1 MNDALYTT
9 LQVFAKS
16 LGKRQVAEICQQ
28 FILDC
33 ISTEIEEP
41 SPVVTKNFKLIK
53 KKIQEPEAET
63 KVEVLPI
70 PNPQAQTQSSINET
84 NLNNAVEKRLGT
96 LLSQKSISVK
106 KTTPTVLTNRNFKK
120 IAQETN
126 LLPYGTIL
134 ITASTDKNPTAYGT
148 VVRTP
153 DGFPAIQPAW
163 DKYKFFTGT
172 SRPPI
177 MFLNELNKHFKI
189 IDSKP
194 FNTENAWN
202 DVYKRNTDGT
212 NISLSDLWRQT
223 VS

>member
-16 LGKRQVAEICQQ
+16 LGKRQVAEICQR
-28 FILDC
+28 FILDS
-33 ISTEIEEP
+33 IPTEIEAP
-41 SPVVTKNFKLIK
+41 APPVTKNFKLIK
-53 KKIQEPEAET
+53 KKILEPEAE
-63 KVEVLPI
+63 VEPLPI
-70 PNPQAQTQSSINET
+70 TNTQAQSQSSINE
-84 NLNNAVEKRLGT
+84 K
-96 LLSQKSISVK
+96 LLTPKPISVK
-106 KTTPTVLTNRNFKK
+106 KTTPTVVTNRNFKK

-126 LLPYGTIL
+126 FLPYGTII
-134 ITASTDKNPTAYGT
+134 ITASTDENPTAYGT

-153 DGFPAIQPAW
+153 DGSPAIQPAW
-163 DKYKFFTGT
+163 DKSKFFTGT

-202 DVYKRNTDGT
+202 DVYKKNANGT
-212 NISLSDLWRQT
+212 NISLSDLWKQT
-223 VS
+223 VC